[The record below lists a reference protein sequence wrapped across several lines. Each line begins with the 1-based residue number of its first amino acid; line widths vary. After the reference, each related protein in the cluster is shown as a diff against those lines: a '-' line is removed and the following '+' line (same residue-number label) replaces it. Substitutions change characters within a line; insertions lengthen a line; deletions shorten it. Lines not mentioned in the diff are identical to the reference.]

1 MDIAISVQNISK
13 SFRMYNTPAEK
24 LKELVHPFKKKY
36 HREFPALKDISF
48 SVQRGESIGL
58 VGRNGAGKST
68 LLQVICGI
76 LQPSTGTILVDGT
89 ISALLELG
97 AGFNKAF
104 TGRENIYISG
114 SLRGF
119 TKKEID
125 ERFQRIVDFA
135 DIGDFI
141 EQPVK
146 TYSSGMFVRLAF
158 ANAIHIDPDILIV
171 DEALA
176 VGDQLFQRKCYSF
189 LEKFREQG
197 KTLIFVTHSIM
208 TINQLC
214 SRALLID
221 GGQLIL
227 DGPAKLVTTQYERLL
242 FSNPAHTRK
251 IRDEIVE
258 MNRMPQMSKM
268 SGPSIK
274 PNYPVTQE
282 NKKEATQA
290 IIKPGKPTDTKG
302 GRKVGAEVV
311 SVPKEG
317 PRAEFIPDFTPKS
330 TLEYKN
336 YNVEISDIFIST
348 PDGRK
353 VNSLVINGDY
363 MFSYLVRFNMKAERV
378 SFGMSLK
385 NEKGLI
391 LGAGA
396 SYEINK
402 PIEII
407 RQGEEY
413 RVRWKFSCYLLPGTY
428 FMDIGVSAMLNNN
441 RTYLNRIID
450 AAALKVQPINSHGYY
465 GLVTFNQCPV
475 IEKVT
480 N

>member
-1 MDIAISVQNISK
+1 MEDAISVKNISK

-24 LKELVHPFKKKY
+24 FKELVHPFKKKY
-36 HREFPALKDISF
+36 HREFRALKDISF

-97 AGFNKAF
+97 AGFNKEF
-104 TGRENIYISG
+104 TGRDNIYING

-119 TKKEID
+119 TKEQID
-125 ERFQRIVDFA
+125 ERFQRIIDFA

-158 ANAIHIDPDILIV
+158 ANAIHIDPEILIV

-197 KTLIFVTHSIM
+197 KTLIFVSHSTM
-208 TINQLC
+208 NINQLC

-221 GGQLIL
+221 GGELIL
-227 DGPAKLVTTQYERLL
+227 NGPAKLVTSQYERLL

-258 MNRMPQMSKM
+258 LNAKPDLKQKFMKSMASKR
-268 SGPSIK
+268 
-274 PNYPVTQE
+274 
-282 NKKEATQA
+282 
-290 IIKPGKPTDTKG
+290 TDAKG
-302 GRKVGAEVV
+302 GQKGGAEAV
-311 SVPKEG
+311 SVPEEG
-317 PRAEFIPDFTPKS
+317 PRAEFIPDFIPKS
-330 TLEYKN
+330 TIEYKS
-336 YNVEISDIFIST
+336 YDVEISDISIST

-353 VNSLVINGDY
+353 VNSLIINGEY
-363 MFSYLVRFNMKAERV
+363 MFSYSVRFNIESERV

-385 NEKGLI
+385 TEKGLI

-396 SYEINK
+396 SYEIDR
-402 PIEII
+402 PVDIV

-413 RVRWKFSCYLLPGTY
+413 KVKWKFTCYLLPGTY

-441 RTYLNRIID
+441 RIYLNRIID
-450 AAALKVQPINSHGYY
+450 AAALKVQNINSQGYY
-465 GLVTFNQCPV
+465 GLVTFNHRPV
-475 IEKVT
+475 IEKVLSHSQLLK
-480 N
+480 